1 MLDPYSL
8 SLSARALGEA
18 LLVKLYEKNLLS
30 HQDGIDVI
38 NEALISLDRLKRD
51 KEPEEEVFSSAR
63 AILNRMKDISTDPL
77 PNDRI

>member
-8 SLSARALGEA
+8 SLSARVLGEA

-30 HQDGIDVI
+30 HRDGIDVI
-38 NEALISLDRLKRD
+38 NEALISLDRLERD
-51 KEPEEEVFSSAR
+51 NGPEEEVFSNAR
-63 AILNRMKDISTDPL
+63 AILNGMKDNSTNSL